1 MKYLKNKNTY
11 INEAFDMSG
20 QSSGPLGND
29 INWGDSLVGRM
40 FSSISRRFTTN
51 YSINKIGNI
60 AEDIESEFDA
70 LLASGAIKETDKED
84 EFNFF
89 KISYLLGELKRVID
103 EDSKKDKILE
113 NVENLV
119 DFLSEIREFKNDK
132 AGLKQELEDSL
143 SDFEEYLKSI
153 DNKEDSDEEDKVKT
167 DSNKELSTKQ
177 LSEMLYDLVDSMK
190 NIYESLD
197 SKGLLKNT
205 DTDDDDIDDKTKTV
219 SKYIFG
225 GKGDESK
232 SLTKDKFVELFKYL
246 KLEKSKDRFISLIKK
261 IKTMFSDKVN
271 EESNYDDNF
280 LTSFAKSIVD
290 FGKKTLSLENEKLD
304 RSILKHIKDFN
315 KSLKN
320 IINLE
325 VETNESNKSL
335 LMGYK
340 QFMVINEKSNTG
352 KEIKEFFYNN
362 VVIDNW
368 VVDEE
373 KVEDIKKTVEDSS
386 KNIKEVDLD
395 PILSIVKLFNRA
407 FKVYTTMT
415 IPSSRSGGKV
425 SNRVFRRYTKLS
437 GSSGTPDS
445 PGVGPFKINKVFD
458 KFEDKIQDIIRNEK
472 YRPIFDKDTVIELG
486 DGRKVKGGGKI
497 LLNFIQELL
506 DGEKLYNGNAQS
518 KFFKEYFGL
527 NVSDKKI
534 GTNIIKKELN
544 KNTPEEVEDNNDD
557 NSSNSDESVPDT
569 SNSENSD
576 EEVSTMTPNLNAP
589 KNDEGQ
595 IISEFKEHDAITDLD
610 GTIYSILIGKN
621 ELYYLMVLTTQ
632 DDYVYVKYSRTFL
645 NFDKYLNED
654 FDVKK
659 GDLKEIEMKPKIVFF
674 GKISKEDFDIVENET
689 INIKAINILEFN
701 TNNENVKPQGLK
713 NVVARNIFQLKDK
726 DGNAIQMLDIDKTF
740 YGPNDSKNY
749 KDMIK
754 KLN

>member
-225 GKGDESK
+225 GKGDESN

-280 LTSFAKSIVD
+280 LTSFAKSVVD

-304 RSILKHIKDFN
+304 KSILKHIKDFN

-335 LMGYK
+335 LMGYR
-340 QFMVINEKSNTG
+340 QFMVINERTNTG

-437 GSSGTPDS
+437 GSSGSPDN

-506 DGEKLYNGNAQS
+506 DGDKLYNGNAQS

-527 NVSDKKI
+527 DVNDKKI

-544 KNTPEEVEDNNDD
+544 KNSPEEVKD
-557 NSSNSDESVPDT
+557 NSDNSDESVPDT
-569 SNSENSD
+569 SNYENSE
-576 EEVSTMTPNLNAP
+576 EEVSTATPNLNAP

-595 IISEFKEHDAITDLD
+595 IISEFKEHDSITDLD

-632 DDYVYVKYSRTFL
+632 DEYVYVKYSRTFL
-645 NFDKYLNED
+645 NFDKYLDED

-749 KDMIK
+749 KDMIE

>member
-60 AEDIESEFDA
+60 AENIESEFDA

-103 EDSKKDKILE
+103 EDSKKDKVLE

-143 SDFEEYLKSI
+143 SEFEEYLKSI
-153 DNKEDSDEEDKVKT
+153 DDKEDTDEEDKEKT
-167 DSNKELSTKQ
+167 DLNKELTTKQ
-177 LSEMLYDLVDSMK
+177 LSKMLYDLVDSMK

-197 SKGLLKNT
+197 SKGLLK

-246 KLEKSKDRFISLIKK
+246 KLEKSKDKFISLIKK

-280 LTSFAKSIVD
+280 LTSFAKSVVD
-290 FGKKTLSLENEKLD
+290 FGKKTLSLENENLD
-304 RSILKHIKDFN
+304 RNILKHIKDFN

-325 VETNESNKSL
+325 VETNESNKKL
-335 LMGYK
+335 LMGYR

-362 VVIDNW
+362 IVIDNW

-395 PILSIVKLFNRA
+395 PILSIVKLFNKA

-437 GSSGTPDS
+437 GTSGTPDN

-458 KFEDKIQDIIRNEK
+458 KFEDKIQDIIRDEK

-527 NVSDKKI
+527 EVSDKKI

-544 KNTPEEVEDNNDD
+544 KNTPEENNGNKEDGENTSNTSDEQSNEEED
-557 NSSNSDESVPDT
+557 SIPKPNSS
-569 SNSENSD
+569 
-576 EEVSTMTPNLNAP
+576 AP
-589 KNDEGQ
+589 KNDDGQ
-595 IISEFKEHDAITDLD
+595 IISEFKEHNAIADLD
-610 GTIYSILIGKN
+610 GSIYSILIGKN

-632 DDYVYVKYSRTFL
+632 DNYVYVKYSRTFL
-645 NFDKYLNED
+645 NFDKYLDED
-654 FDVKK
+654 FVVEK

-674 GKISKEDFDIVENET
+674 GKISKEDFDILENET

-726 DGNAIQMLDIDKTF
+726 EGNAVQMLDIDKTF

-754 KLN
+754 KLD